1 MVKVIGIKYEIRPP
15 RLCGLRLAV
24 LKENGDHT
32 SFSFDLKYHDM
43 QDVIDFLV
51 LRQTYEAGLARK
63 WKEGLLIYFKC
74 LNCIVQVINY
84 FNLLK
89 VNDSEV

>member
-63 WKEGLLIYFKC
+63 WKEGLDFLIHIKIKFTIISI
-74 LNCIVQVINY
+74 LFFL
-84 FNLLK
+84 FN
-89 VNDSEV
+89 

>member
-63 WKEGLLIYFKC
+63 WKEGKILI
-74 LNCIVQVINY
+74 
-84 FNLLK
+84 LK
-89 VNDSEV
+89 VLIMSV

>member
-1 MVKVIGIKYEIRPP
+1 VILLTNDKEPQMVKVIGIKYEIRPP

-51 LRQTYEAGLARK
+51 LRQTYEAGLARN
-63 WKEGLLIYFKC
+63 WKEGF
-74 LNCIVQVINY
+74 
-84 FNLLK
+84 
-89 VNDSEV
+89 

>member
-24 LKENGDHT
+24 LKDNGDHT

-51 LRQTYEAGLARK
+51 LRQTYEAGLARN
-63 WKEGLLIYFKC
+63 WKEGLLIYFTY
-74 LNCIVQVINY
+74 LNCKVKAINY
-84 FNLLK
+84 NNLLK
-89 VNDSEV
+89 VNVFEV

>member
-51 LRQTYEAGLARK
+51 LRQTYEAGLARN
-63 WKEGLLIYFKC
+63 WKEGLLIYLKY
-74 LNCIVQVINY
+74 LNCIVKAINY
-84 FNLLK
+84 YYLLK
-89 VNDSEV
+89 VNVSGV